1 MQIIGI
7 IAVKYFKIITTGS
20 SGQVGLVLSDDSL
33 FYGRIATGEI
43 LKVAKETITY
53 HPLIFAL

>member
-1 MQIIGI
+1 MQIRIVAI
-7 IAVKYFKIITTGS
+7 EYFKIITSGP

-43 LKVAKETITY
+43 LKVC
-53 HPLIFAL
+53 